1 MEYLQTPCQITLPG
15 SIGGANISISA
26 LLRRAGGKA
35 GKVLPVGGSLL
46 PVGSDQRGWQRA
58 MSGILVQIFAPLPL
72 LAVFVGAG
80 LIACAQSGFAGA
92 RGALAAL
99 RPLLMAR
106 PDNERD
112 KARALLFRIDAV
124 AELHGL
130 MRTDRLA
137 TDHPFIAQALITF
150 ANARDGAH
158 FSAWVNQAIADRRA
172 RHARVIAFWN
182 AMADA
187 APAIGMAG
195 TIVGLIGMF
204 AGMHDPATIG
214 ASMAIALMTTLHGMI
229 LANMIAG
236 PIANRLARLSESEL
250 AWQQALA
257 DRMIAIGAREGGV
270 IRRPSAREA
279 A

>member
-1 MEYLQTPCQITLPG
+1 MEYLQTPCQIALPG
-15 SIGGANISISA
+15 EIGGADISISA
-26 LLRRAGGKA
+26 LLRRAGGKT
-35 GKVLPVGGSLL
+35 GKVLPAGGSLL
-46 PVGSDQRGWQRA
+46 PVGSDQRGWQRV

-72 LAVFVGAG
+72 LAVLAGAG
-80 LIACAQSGFAGA
+80 LIACAQTGFAGA
-92 RGALAAL
+92 RGALTAL
-99 RPLLMAR
+99 RPLLTAR
-106 PDNERD
+106 PDQERD
-112 KARALLFRIDAV
+112 KARAMLFRIDAV

-130 MRTDRLA
+130 MRTDRLEA
-137 TDHPFIAQALITF
+137 GHPFIAQALITF

-158 FSAWVNQAIADRRA
+158 FSTWVNQAIADRHA

-204 AGMHDPATIG
+204 AGMHDPAAIG
-214 ASMAIALMTTLHGMI
+214 ASMALALMTTLHGMI

-236 PIANRLARLSESEL
+236 PIANRLARLSDAEL

-257 DRMIAIGAREGGV
+257 DQMIAIGAREGGA
-270 IRRPSAREA
+270 IRRAGAREA

>member
-1 MEYLQTPCQITLPG
+1 M
-15 SIGGANISISA
+15 N
-26 LLRRAGGKA
+26 
-35 GKVLPVGGSLL
+35 
-46 PVGSDQRGWQRA
+46 
-58 MSGILVQIFAPLPL
+58 GILVQIFAPLPI
-72 LAVFVGAG
+72 LAVLAGAC
-80 LIACAQSGFAGA
+80 LIACAQTGFATA
-92 RGALAAL
+92 RAALAAL
-99 RPLLMAR
+99 RPLLTAR
-106 PDNERD
+106 PDHERD
-112 KARALLFRIDAV
+112 KARAMLFRIDAV

-130 MRTDRLA
+130 MRTDRLEA
-137 TDHPFIAQALITF
+137 DHPFIMQALITF
-150 ANARDGAH
+150 ANARDVAH
-158 FSAWVNQAIADRRA
+158 FSAWVHQAIADRRD

-214 ASMAIALMTTLHGMI
+214 ASMALALMTTLHGMV
-229 LANMIAG
+229 LANIVAG
-236 PIANRLARLSESEL
+236 PIANRLAGLSEREL

-257 DRMIAIGAREGGV
+257 EQMIAIGEREGGA